1 MSTTYFDADCD
12 LEPSLKSL
20 FYLKTLKWIFVGGK
34 GGVGKTTTSC
44 SIAARL
50 AEERESVLILST
62 DPAHNLS
69 DAFVQKFSNIPT
81 LVNGYKNLYA
91 MELDASYQQAV
102 EFKLKE
108 ENSLFSKFLPDLVS
122 ALPGIDEALGF
133 ATLMQSVKSMSY
145 SVIVFDTAPTGHTLR
160 LLSFPS
166 LLEKGLSKL
175 FSIKQNM
182 SGALQIINSFSGNAI
197 EEETLNSKLEDL
209 KAITTSVKETF
220 QDPSKTTFVCVC
232 IPEFLSVYE
241 TERLIQELAKQSI
254 SCSHLVVNQVMF
266 PIDLPSEGVQGNSL
280 LKTPPELLK
289 LEDIP
294 SNHSEL
300 VEFTKKIVQNY
311 NQLLSYSKSLYSKYY
326 SKRNMQLKYLEQ
338 IRDLY
343 SYDFHVAYI
352 PTLNNEVRG
361 IELLRY
367 FGSLLSEVSNVE
379 KLLRIEDDFPKFG

>member
-1 MSTTYFDADCD
+1 MSTAYFDADCD
-12 LEPSLKSL
+12 LEPSLKTL
-20 FYLKTLKWIFVGGK
+20 FSLKTLKWIFVGGK

-44 SIAARL
+44 SIASRL

-69 DAFVQKFSNIPT
+69 DAFVQKFSNTPT

-102 EFKLKE
+102 EFRLKE
-108 ENSLFSKFLPDLVS
+108 ENSLFSKFVPDLVS

-182 SGALQIINSFSGNAI
+182 SGALQLINSMSGNSM
-197 EEETLNSKLEDL
+197 EEETLNSKLEEL
-209 KAITTSVKETF
+209 KATTTSVKEAF

-254 SCSHLVVNQVMF
+254 NCSHIVVNQVMF
-266 PIDLPSEGVQGNSL
+266 PIDLPNENPETKSTQKDPSEIL
-280 LKTPPELLK
+280 RI
-289 LEDIP
+289 EDIP
-294 SNHSEL
+294 SDHSEL
-300 VEFTKKIVQNY
+300 VEFTREVVTNY
-311 NQLLSYSKSLYSKYY
+311 NRLLSYSKLLYSKYY
-326 SKRNMQLKYLEQ
+326 SKRNVQMRYLEQ

-343 SYDFHVAYI
+343 SYDFHVAFI

-361 IELLRY
+361 IELLKY
-367 FGSLLSEVSNVE
+367 FGSLLSETSDINR
-379 KLLRIEDDFPKFG
+379 LLKIEEDFPKLS

>member
-1 MSTTYFDADCD
+1 MSSAYFDADCD
-12 LEPSLKSL
+12 LESSLRSL
-20 FYLKTLKWIFVGGK
+20 FTFKTLKWIFVGGK

-44 SIAARL
+44 SIASKL

-69 DAFVQKFSNIPT
+69 DAFVQKFTNVPT

-102 EFKLKE
+102 EFKLKDE
-108 ENSLFSKFLPDLVS
+108 ENLFSKFIPDLVS

-182 SGALQIINSFSGNAI
+182 SGALQLINTMSGNSI
-197 EEETLNSKLEDL
+197 EEDTLNSKLEDL

-254 SCSHLVVNQVMF
+254 SCSYIVVNQVMF
-266 PIDLPSEGVQGNSL
+266 PIDLPLVSEGNQGDESSSL
-280 LKTPPELLK
+280 NPLTESDIPTSTPELLK
-289 LEDIP
+289 
-294 SNHSEL
+294 
-300 VEFTKKIVQNY
+300 FTKKIMSNY
-311 NQLLSYSKSLYSKYY
+311 NKLLEYSKMLYSKYY
-326 SKRNMQLKYLEQ
+326 SKRNVQIKYLEQ

-343 SYDFHVAYI
+343 SGDFHVSYV

-361 IELLRY
+361 VDLLKY
-367 FGSLLSEVSNVE
+367 FGSLLTETSDVE
-379 KLLRIEDDFPKFG
+379 KLLRIEEGFPELC